1 MIMEKIQK
9 LIKSGKYDYVLL
21 RQNGWSELSRDFKF
35 DNDFGLVVNLRDTKY
50 ALDEEDI
57 YKIKTV
63 KDKERIEIYLN

>member
-1 MIMEKIQK
+1 MIMERIQK
-9 LIKSGKYDYVLL
+9 LIKSGEYDCVLL
-21 RQNGWSELSRDFKF
+21 RQNGWSELSRDFL
-35 DNDFGLVVNLRDTKY
+35 DNDFGLVVNLSDTKY